1 MMPHPSYPRCV
12 SQSLFQYQ
20 KILRAYRIKSLWNM
34 HTTSTMTTTTGP
46 TTILPSQQQQQH
58 LWRIPPPKH
67 HHHHHHQ
74 HPSFSMTHTTQHT
87 PIYYYMNHFWNHS
100 NNKNRLSVL
109 SRPFSVQTDHSSE
122 WQNHPTTITT
132 PARSVVPSTVPHIST
147 TTDTNTS
154 SSSSSSQ
161 YDIRRPLPG
170 TGFDNFLPKKD
181 RPKPSSSPENSNND
195 DDNNN
200 NNDDDDDDDDDNDKK
215 DSKRQKQ
222 DKQKRK
228 TSSNNNDF
236 YASVEIFVTM
246 AIALYLVADYI
257 MSRRRRQ
264 HSASHN
270 DDDEHPSSDRLSY
283 GTNPIHSSSD
293 ATSSSSS
300 FALLPQR
307 DITWHDF
314 LRLLQQRD
322 IQKVVIMEDGGG
334 SSKPRSNTGG
344 DGGGSNQNDKS
355 KLHQTSA
362 ALVYL
367 TPNATGL
374 TASSY
379 QSHHSNHFDRGNGD
393 TSSSSSSSLGL
404 ESDRSSHPSHVDR
417 VDHWPSSSG
426 LSTDSFG
433 TSLQASPLARNNNG
447 PSYRLPIG
455 NIDSFERKL
464 DEAQRALGRSE
475 LEDVPIQYLD
485 DTARNVAKQFW
496 SAVFS
501 TAPTLIMFFVIRAII
516 NASTRG
522 AGGSGP
528 GNIFSVGKSTAK
540 KIKKE
545 DISIT
550 FADVAG
556 CEEAKKEIM
565 EFVDFLKDS
574 GRFTKLGAKIP
585 KGALLCGPPGTGKT
599 LLAKAVA
606 GEAGVPFYSISG
618 SDFIEMY
625 VGVGPSRVRDLFNE
639 ARTNAP
645 CIVFI
650 DEIDAVGRQ
659 RGRGGM
665 GGNDERENTL
675 NQLLVEMDGFSPST
689 GVVVLA
695 ATNRVDVLDQALTR
709 PGRFDR
715 QVTIDKPDL
724 QGRKEIFK
732 VHLKGITLENNIED
746 VAGRLAGLT
755 PGFAGADISN
765 ICNEAAIVAARRK
778 AETVSFDDF
787 EKATDRI
794 IGGLESNKIMSKEE
808 RSIVAHHEA
817 GHAVAGWFLEHADA
831 LLKVTI
837 IPRTSGALG
846 FAQYLPKEVFLR
858 TQKQIMDIVC
868 MALAGRAAE
877 EIFFG
882 SVTTGASDDLKRVT
896 QLVYSTIQLYG
907 MNSRLGQLSF
917 PKDPNAMFDDRPY
930 SEKTAKVMDEEAR
943 AIVDAAYER
952 TLTLLRSK
960 KDEVAKVA
968 QLLLDR
974 ETITHDDLITL
985 IGERPFK
992 SDAAYDEYIRR
1003 RHSTTSPP
1011 PPTNEETTT
1020 DNDNHD
1026 IDDKNDDATTIIT
1039 PNLAFK
1045 G

>member
-1 MMPHPSYPRCV
+1 MQP
-12 SQSLFQYQ
+12 L
-20 KILRAYRIKSLWNM
+20 
-34 HTTSTMTTTTGP
+34 
-46 TTILPSQQQQQH
+46 
-58 LWRIPPPKH
+58 
-67 HHHHHHQ
+67 
-74 HPSFSMTHTTQHT
+74 
-87 PIYYYMNHFWNHS
+87 
-100 NNKNRLSVL
+100 
-109 SRPFSVQTDHSSE
+109 
-122 WQNHPTTITT
+122 
-132 PARSVVPSTVPHIST
+132 ST
-147 TTDTNTS
+147 TNGSASIYNNESVEIMTIPLS
-154 SSSSSSQ
+154 LQPQPPQPSH
-161 YDIRRPLPG
+161 YDIRKPEPG
-170 TGFDNFLPKKD
+170 TGFDNFLPKQQAA
-181 RPKPSSSPENSNND
+181 KPTSTERNND
-195 DDNNN
+195 DGGNNGSDGNDDNNGDGPKKGKKKN
-200 NNDDDDDDDDDNDKK
+200 KKVEDAENITATMLTSMALLLYIVLDYMQRRRSDDPQQQQQQSSDGMPESRQYDDD
-215 DSKRQKQ
+215 
-222 DKQKRK
+222 
-228 TSSNNNDF
+228 
-236 YASVEIFVTM
+236 M
-246 AIALYLVADYI
+246 
-257 MSRRRRQ
+257 
-264 HSASHN
+264 
-270 DDDEHPSSDRLSY
+270 SY
-283 GTNPIHSSSD
+283 GTNSSMSRQQQGR
-293 ATSSSSS
+293 TGM
-300 FALLPQR
+300 LQPQR

-322 IQKVVIMEDGGG
+322 VQKVVIMGNGSTAGGNRGGG
-334 SSKPRSNTGG
+334 SSSNSGNG
-344 DGGGSNQNDKS
+344 NGNNKNDGN
-355 KLHQTSA
+355 TTA
-362 ALVYL
+362 YVYL

-374 TASSY
+374 TMSSA
-379 QSHHSNHFDRGNGD
+379 QSYSSMRPNIRRMNDDSSSTSRESSPTQQQQQPLDGFEHW
-393 TSSSSSSSLGL
+393 SSSSGNTASNNN
-404 ESDRSSHPSHVDR
+404 
-417 VDHWPSSSG
+417 
-426 LSTDSFG
+426 TDSFG
-433 TSLQASPLARNNNG
+433 FSNASSNSSLLQQSNT
-447 PSYRLPIG
+447 PSYRLQIG
-455 NIDSFERKL
+455 SIDSFERKL

-475 LEDVPIQYLD
+475 LDDVPIQFTD
-485 DTARNVAKQFW
+485 DTSNAVVREIYGILPSLFATAVTFFIARF
-496 SAVFS
+496 
-501 TAPTLIMFFVIRAII
+501 AI
-516 NASTRG
+516 SMMLRG
-522 AGGSGP
+522 SGGGSGGP
-528 GNIFSVGKSTAK
+528 GNMFSIGKSTAK

-556 CEEAKKEIM
+556 CDEAKKEIM

-574 GRFTKLGAKIP
+574 ERFTKLGAKIP

-618 SDFIEMY
+618 SDFIEMF
-625 VGVGPSRVRDLFNE
+625 VGVGPSRVRDLFSE
-639 ARTNAP
+639 ARENAP
-645 CIVFI
+645 CIIFI

-659 RGRGGM
+659 RGRGNM

-695 ATNRVDVLDQALTR
+695 GTNRVDVLDQALTR

-715 QVTIDKPDL
+715 QITVDKPDL

-732 VHLKGITLENNIED
+732 VHLKGITLENSIED

-755 PGFAGADISN
+755 PGFAGADIAN

-778 AETVSFDDF
+778 GETVSFNDF

-837 IPRTSGALG
+837 IPRSSGALG

-882 SVTTGASDDLKRVT
+882 SVTTGASDDLRRVT

-917 PKDPNAMFDDRPY
+917 PKDPNAMFEDRPY

-943 AIVDAAYER
+943 AIVDTAYER

-960 KDEVAKVA
+960 KDEVAMVA
-968 QLLLDR
+968 KLLLDR
-974 ETITHDDLITL
+974 ETITHDDMITL

-992 SDAAYDEYIRR
+992 GDAAYDEYIRR
-1003 RHSTTSPP
+1003 RPPASTTAGAATDDDADVIAVP
-1011 PPTNEETTT
+1011 EEDDTTT
-1020 DNDNHD
+1020 
-1026 IDDKNDDATTIIT
+1026 TIT